1 VLCKKHYTY
10 IIFYI
15 CNWLILW
22 LYDLCLGRLPRY
34 NLPDLTVN
42 QSWRRP
48 MYELDRCL
56 PSVYCSL
63 DDLNIRQKTSIV
75 HQIYASMS
83 LSKYWLWLCMFYKR
97 AVPKRINESSF
108 ALEHFNNS
116 TARPAPSTY
125 ALINPKKKK

>member
-1 VLCKKHYTY
+1 
-10 IIFYI
+10 
-15 CNWLILW
+15 
-22 LYDLCLGRLPRY
+22 
-34 NLPDLTVN
+34 
-42 QSWRRP
+42 